1 MIKIPIGLL
10 WLYKDYTFPDK
21 AFQAKVN
28 PPIVLVTIVVL
39 LGYWYIG
46 FMMMSGIASNPSGER
61 ICFCTMLMILGS
73 NLMISSDIQKYVTLT
88 YK

>member
-1 MIKIPIGLL
+1 ML

-21 AFQAKVN
+21 AFQDKLN
-28 PPIVLVTIVVL
+28 IPIISVTIVVL
-39 LGYWYIG
+39 SGYWYIG
-46 FMMMSGIASNPSGER
+46 FMMMSGIANANPSGER

-73 NLMISSDIQKYVTLT
+73 NLMISSDIQKYITLK